1 MVNRFLLRITGKYAR
16 HDTSIMTMIRSLD
29 FICESWKEL
38 LWLMIRSGDSNR
50 FGESDSELCINTPI
64 LSFNINDLKMLY
76 FWGIFRQSKNM
87 RTKNVVDVI
96 LFLTWLGCRLI
107 YIFRASMYYENST
120 GQQYLYMGINSLY
133 VKYGFIFFIISRDKA
148 TYFM

>member
-1 MVNRFLLRITGKYAR
+1 MLITSRAGRGVMVNRFLLRITGKYAR

-120 GQQYLYMGINSLY
+120 G
-133 VKYGFIFFIISRDKA
+133 
-148 TYFM
+148 

>member
-1 MVNRFLLRITGKYAR
+1 MLITSRAGRGVMVNRFLLRITGKYAR
-16 HDTSIMTMIRSLD
+16 HDTGIMTMIRSLD

-120 GQQYLYMGINSLY
+120 G
-133 VKYGFIFFIISRDKA
+133 
-148 TYFM
+148 

>member
-1 MVNRFLLRITGKYAR
+1 MLITSRAERGVMVNRFLLRITGKYAR

-87 RTKNVVDVI
+87 RTKNGIDVI

-120 GQQYLYMGINSLY
+120 G
-133 VKYGFIFFIISRDKA
+133 
-148 TYFM
+148 